1 MKSKLFFFVFFFGV
15 FGFMLNESRA
25 QLDIPSHSPA
35 GKLEQMVGYTLITVE
50 YDRPSMH
57 GAVIFGG
64 NIPYNELWNMAIKDP
79 AIITFSD
86 PVTIEGHPIEA
97 GKYVISA
104 IPGEEEWTVIFEDAK
119 YLGRLVN
126 PHTYKES
133 LRVKVYPGF
142 LDCHFE
148 TFTIDIG
155 EITQSTATLTFIWE
169 NTIVKLNIGT
179 EADQEAL
186 AKIDAALRDPMAKL
200 GDTYFAA
207 AAYYLDNHKDI
218 DQALIW
224 IDKAVKFNG
233 EIDTYIFLK
242 ARIFGEIGNYKK
254 AIDFGEQALE
264 IAQRNKHKAFM
275 MRIEATIEKWRNLSN
290 H

>member
-1 MKSKLFFFVFFFGV
+1 
-15 FGFMLNESRA
+15 
-25 QLDIPSHSPA
+25 
-35 GKLEQMVGYTLITVE
+35 
-50 YDRPSMH
+50 
-57 GAVIFGG
+57 
-64 NIPYNELWNMAIKDP
+64 
-79 AIITFSD
+79 
-86 PVTIEGHPIEA
+86 
-97 GKYVISA
+97 
-104 IPGEEEWTVIFEDAK
+104 
-119 YLGRLVN
+119 
-126 PHTYKES
+126 
-133 LRVKVYPGF
+133 
-142 LDCHFE
+142 
-148 TFTIDIG
+148 
-155 EITQSTATLTFIWE
+155 
-169 NTIVKLNIGT
+169 
-179 EADQEAL
+179 
-186 AKIDAALRDPMAKL
+186 MAKL